1 MQPDTSHRYGTLR
14 RVVKLCAVLLV
25 AGLPFAGR
33 AAAPDGTLQVVALG
47 DSLTAGYGLEPGQ
60 SFAAKLE
67 TALKAKGLKVKVH
80 NAGVSGDTASAGL
93 SRLDW
98 ALAGVPG
105 KPDLVIVE
113 LGANDM
119 LRGVDPAVTT
129 RALTAIMERFRKD
142 GVKVLIAGM
151 KAAPNMGAAYVKQF
165 DAIYPALAR
174 KYGAP
179 LYPFFLQGVAGN
191 RALNLPDGLH
201 PTAKGVDVI
210 VTGIAPMVHSLLK
223 KRLAGPKTSGAE

>member
-1 MQPDTSHRYGTLR
+1 MQPDTSHRYGMLR
-14 RVVKLCAVLLV
+14 RVVKLCAVALV
-25 AGLPFAGR
+25 AGLPFAAS

-60 SFAAKLE
+60 SFAARLE

-105 KPDLVIVE
+105 KTDLVILE

-119 LRGVDPAVTT
+119 LRGIDPAITT
-129 RALTAIMERFRKD
+129 RALTAIMDRFKKD
-142 GVKVLIAGM
+142 GVPVLIAGM

-165 DAIYPALAR
+165 DAIYPALSK

-179 LYPFFLQGVAGN
+179 LYPFFLEGVAGKKG
-191 RALNLPDGLH
+191 LNLPDGLH

-210 VTGIAPMVHSLLK
+210 VTGLAPMVHSLLQTQP
-223 KRLAGPKTSGAE
+223 AGQRTSGAE

>member
-1 MQPDTSHRYGTLR
+1 MQPDTSHRYGLPG
-14 RVVKLCAVLLV
+14 RVVKLCAILLV
-25 AGLPFAGR
+25 AGFPFAAR

-47 DSLTAGYGLEPGQ
+47 DSLTAGHGLGPGE
-60 SFAAKLE
+60 SFAARLE
-67 TALKAKGLKVKVH
+67 TALKAKSLKVRVH

-119 LRGVDPAVTT
+119 LRGIDPAVTT
-129 RALTAIMERFRKD
+129 RALTAIMDRFRKD

-151 KAAPNMGAAYVKQF
+151 KAAPNMGASYVRQF
-165 DAIYPALAR
+165 DAIYPALAK

-179 LYPFFLQGVAGN
+179 LYPFFLEGVAGN
-191 RALNLPDGLH
+191 KALNLPDGLH
-201 PTAKGVDVI
+201 PTARGIDVI
-210 VTGIAPMVHSLLK
+210 VTGIAPMVHSLLE
-223 KRLAGPKTSGAE
+223 KRPAGQKTSGAE